1 MNIITEEQLELLCI
15 DWFVELGYEYKDGH
29 DIAPESNNS
38 ERDDFRKV
46 ILEDRLKSSLI
57 RINPDIPTE
66 TVNNA
71 TSEILNL
78 NIPGLMQ
85 SNREMHKLMTK
96 GLKVTF
102 TEDNQEVGKQLK
114 LIEFFSHIFIY
125 TFTRCYQVNIYSFF

>member
-1 MNIITEEQLELLCI
+1 MSLITEEQLEQLCI
-15 DWFVELGYEYKDGH
+15 DWFVELGYEYKNGH
-29 DIAPESNNS
+29 DIAPESNNP

-46 ILEDRLKSSLI
+46 ILEDRLKSSLT
-57 RINPDIPTE
+57 RINPDIPIQTI
-66 TVNNA
+66 NNA

-96 GLKVTF
+96 GLKVIF

-114 LIEFFSHIFIY
+114 LIDY
-125 TFTRCYQVNIYSFF
+125 DNIENND